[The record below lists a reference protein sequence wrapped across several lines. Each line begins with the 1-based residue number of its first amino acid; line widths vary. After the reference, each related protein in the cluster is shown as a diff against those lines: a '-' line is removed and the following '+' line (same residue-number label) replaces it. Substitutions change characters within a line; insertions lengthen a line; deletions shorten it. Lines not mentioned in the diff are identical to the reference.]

1 MLMKDSGASLVKF
14 NWEKPD
20 SVPDCTVWW
29 LLLKKSS
36 DKLVVC
42 VFPFFL
48 SLASSRP
55 LFPAPAIVNNLG
67 RIISCLLLV
76 RASLQGGERWDFGDV
91 VSLGC
96 RRWEFRCCWV
106 LIQIQEGKWRLQ

>member
-20 SVPDCTVWW
+20 SAPDCTVWW

-42 VFPFFL
+42 VFPFFP
-48 SLASSRP
+48 SLDSSRL
-55 LFPAPAIVNNLG
+55 LFAAPAIVNNLG
-67 RIISCLLLV
+67 RIVSCLLLG
-76 RASLQGGERWDFGDV
+76 RASLQGGERWDFGDA

-96 RRWEFRCCWV
+96 RRGELRCCWILV
-106 LIQIQEGKWRLQ
+106 QIQEGM